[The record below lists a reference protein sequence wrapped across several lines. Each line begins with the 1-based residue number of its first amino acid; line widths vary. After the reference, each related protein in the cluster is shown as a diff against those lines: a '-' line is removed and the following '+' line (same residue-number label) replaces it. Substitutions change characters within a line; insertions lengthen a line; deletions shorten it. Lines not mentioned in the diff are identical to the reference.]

1 MVGAALTAPV
11 EKSLNTEEHQVL
23 ADLLRDLRTEA
34 GLTQVEL
41 AARLDRPQSLVSG
54 YESGQRRVDVVE
66 LRSIAHALGTT
77 LPTVIERF
85 ERAVLE

>member
-1 MVGAALTAPV
+1 M

-23 ADLLRDLRTEA
+23 ADLLRDLRTET

-66 LRSIAHALGTT
+66 LRSIAHALDTT
-77 LPTVIERF
+77 LPNVVERF
-85 ERAVLE
+85 EKAVVEQHPVSRD